1 MNVEQRRILIV
12 GATGL
17 AGAQAVR
24 HFAALPGW
32 AVTALSRRAP
42 EAHAGVTH
50 LSVDLTD
57 SAACARAFAAAEP
70 CTHVLYAALY
80 EETDLQQSWRSH
92 DQQNVNLVMLRN
104 VLDGVEAHGHL
115 QHVTLLQGGKA
126 YGSHLGRVPVPAKER
141 WPRMAHEIFYWPQ
154 EDLLRA
160 RSASGGWAFNVL
172 RPQMILGHAQ
182 TSPMNMIAAIG
193 VYASVLREAGEPLYF
208 PGGGI
213 YVTACTDSRL
223 IAQATEFCAAHPAL
237 AGETFNVV
245 NGDAVVWQDMWPAIA
260 AFFKMPVGEHRPLH
274 LTAEMP
280 RRESEWARI
289 VAKHGLAAKRMAEIV
304 GASWQMADLTF
315 GYGKAR
321 APDRLMSPIKLRKA
335 GFAGCEDTEDSVMY
349 WLGQMQR
356 ARLLPY

>member
-1 MNVEQRRILIV
+1 MNRILIV

-32 AVTALSRRAP
+32 AVTALSRRVP
-42 EAHAGVTH
+42 ELPPGVTH

-80 EETDLQQSWRSH
+80 EESDLQQSWRSH
-92 DQQNVNLVMLRN
+92 DQQNVNLLMLRN
-104 VLDGVEAHGHL
+104 VLDGVERGGGL
-115 QHVTLLQGGKA
+115 THVTLLQGGKA

-154 EDLLRA
+154 EDLLRD
-160 RSASGGWAFNVL
+160 RSAARGWTFNVL

-182 TSPMNMIAAIG
+182 ASPMNMIAAIG
-193 VYASVLREAGEPLYF
+193 VYASVLRGAGEPLYF

-223 IAQATEFCAAHPAL
+223 IAQAVEFCAARPEL

-260 AFFKMPVGEHRPLH
+260 AHFNMSAGEVRPLQ
-274 LTAEMP
+274 LAEHMP
-280 RRESEWARI
+280 RRAQEWARI
-289 VAKHGLAAKRMAEIV
+289 VARHDLQPLAMEQLV
-304 GASWQMADLTF
+304 GASWQFADLTF

-321 APDRLMSPIKLRKA
+321 MPDRLMSPIKLRKA
-335 GFAGCEDTEDSVMY
+335 GFVGCEDTEDSVLY
-349 WLGQMQR
+349 WLGEMQK
-356 ARLLPY
+356 AKLLPR